1 VVRERRPDAAL
12 GILAAPF
19 ERHGDKVRRE
29 FAAQPWDELVELVRS
44 GPPKLSPFGTPAID
58 RLANTMEYFIHHEDV
73 RRANG
78 MEPRELHPELEDRL
92 WDVVARMAKLT
103 LRKAPCGVT
112 LRASGGRAVVA
123 NSAVPR
129 VAVRGPV
136 GELSLF
142 VYGRQG
148 AAQVELLGADDDVA
162 ALMAASFGI

>member
-1 VVRERRPDAAL
+1 MAL
-12 GILAAPF
+12 PEATSNVSTELAAAPM
-19 ERHGDKVRRE
+19 RAS
-29 FAAQPWDELVELVRS
+29 AAR
-44 GPPKLSPFGTPAID
+44 AI
-58 RLANTMEYFIHHEDV
+58 APCHVFV
-73 RRANG
+73 
-78 MEPRELHPELEDRL
+78 P
-92 WDVVARMAKLT
+92 LT

-148 AAQVELLGADDDVA
+148 AAQVELLGDDDDVA